1 MKQLKFFFCLIFAAL
16 ASVAIYSSCGDDD
29 DKKDNT
35 SITGTIINGN
45 PNDPGN
51 VTGNTI
57 VGIWVDNP
65 QSTTYNAYVFN
76 NDGTGYFKDHG
87 YSSESEQFH
96 YAVSGEK
103 VYITW
108 IDDSDDEVETYRFE
122 IANNGNTLLLYETN
136 SYSGEQLE
144 FMGVRQQILPGSS
157 NNQNIDPQTPSSSD
171 GIVGIWVDNPQ
182 SANYIAFVF
191 YADGSGYWR
200 NEYYGETERFTY
212 TIQGNTLNIHRTTSY
227 GIGISSFT
235 YSISNNGNTLS
246 IYETDSYSG
255 SQLVFTGTHVQQL
268 PNSNDDDVNVPQT
281 PSTNTT
287 ITGMWRHDLGGSDY
301 EFITINYDGTG
312 SVVGYEDGERYT
324 ATFTYTISD
333 NTLYITTYDYYY
345 GTRVRQYRIVLADN
359 GNTLLL
365 YRRDSY
371 SGEYLD
377 QTLYR
382 YSDNYTR

>member
-1 MKQLKFFFCLIFAAL
+1 MKQLKLFFYLVFAAL
-16 ASVAIYSSCGDDD
+16 ASVTIYSSCGDDD
-29 DKKDNT
+29 DKKEDT
-35 SITGTIINGN
+35 FGAGTIINGN
-45 PNDPGN
+45 GNANDPGN
-51 VTGNTI
+51 ATGNTI

-65 QSTTYNAYVFN
+65 QSTTYNAYIFN

-122 IANNGNTLLLYETN
+122 IANNGNTLLLYETS

-157 NNQNIDPQTPSSSD
+157 NNQNIDPQITPSSD

-182 SANYIAFVF
+182 STDYTAFVF
-191 YADGSGYWR
+191 YTNGSGYWK
-200 NEYYGETERFTY
+200 NAYYEEEEYFTY

-227 GIGISSFT
+227 GIGISSYT
-235 YSISNNGNTLS
+235 YSITNNGNTLL
-246 IYETDSYSG
+246 IYVRDSYSG
-255 SQLVFTGTHVQQL
+255 SQLAFTGTRVQQL
-268 PNSNDDDVNVPQT
+268 PNSNDDDVNVPVPQQPT
-281 PSTNTT
+281 ITNTT
-287 ITGMWRHDLGGSDY
+287 VTGTWRHDLGGSDY
-301 EFITINYDGTG
+301 ELITINDDGTG

-324 ATFTYTISD
+324 ATFTYTVSG
-333 NTLYITTYDYYY
+333 NTLYISTNDYYY

-359 GNTLLL
+359 GNTLFL
-365 YRRDSY
+365 YRSDSY
-371 SGEYLD
+371 SREYLD

-382 YSDNYTR
+382 I